1 MCGIFGQISQSK
13 INRKKLDKLVKHSEQ
28 RGVDSSGL
36 IYNNNNKYK
45 IYRADYNIK
54 KLIKS
59 VMPYDS
65 NIVLGHSRLITNGLN
80 DNQPVVRGD
89 ICVIHNGIIT
99 NEKNIWDQLSVE
111 RKYQIDSEVIVAIA
125 EEHLKNDGK
134 ISEIQ
139 KKVFSLCKGIIACAL
154 VLPNKGK
161 LVLFSNNGSLYA
173 GYLGSDIYFASENY
187 SLYQIGCSDI
197 KQIKENSLILD
208 IPTTDKKL
216 SIIDDN
222 HRIENLIPE
231 FKFHK
236 SEEKLLEY
244 AILNLKRCTKCI
256 LPETMPFIIFDE
268 EGVCNYCHNYQM
280 KNIAKPK
287 EELFKLVES
296 YRKKGDIFDC
306 IVPFSGGRDSSYG
319 LHLIV
324 NEF

>member
-173 GYLGSDIYFASENY
+173 G
-187 SLYQIGCSDI
+187 
-197 KQIKENSLILD
+197 
-208 IPTTDKKL
+208 
-216 SIIDDN
+216 
-222 HRIENLIPE
+222 
-231 FKFHK
+231 
-236 SEEKLLEY
+236 
-244 AILNLKRCTKCI
+244 
-256 LPETMPFIIFDE
+256 
-268 EGVCNYCHNYQM
+268 
-280 KNIAKPK
+280 
-287 EELFKLVES
+287 
-296 YRKKGDIFDC
+296 
-306 IVPFSGGRDSSYG
+306 
-319 LHLIV
+319 
-324 NEF
+324 